1 MTRREVIISSSYE
14 AAGLRM
20 QGLEC
25 IVVPKRHGRD
35 VEYVFEDNEAL
46 RNAQR
51 QLDQDLELQ
60 EYIAVHRR
68 LKREGR
74 EKLKELR
81 KVTETATAD
90 E

>member
-1 MTRREVIISSSYE
+1 MNSEIVITSSYD

-35 VEYVFEDNEAL
+35 VEYIFEDNEAL

-74 EKLKELR
+74 ERLKELR
-81 KVTETATAD
+81 NAPKTTTAD